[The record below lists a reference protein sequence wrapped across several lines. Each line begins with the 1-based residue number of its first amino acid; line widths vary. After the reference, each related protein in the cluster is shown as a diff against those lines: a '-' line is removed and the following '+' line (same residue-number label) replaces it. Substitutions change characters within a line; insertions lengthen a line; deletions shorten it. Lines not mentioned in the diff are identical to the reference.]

1 MNKDAVQIQFLT
13 FDGCPLAPAAQEVL
27 EKALV
32 QCGLKGR
39 YEVVDIFDAATPAR
53 LLAWGSPTILI
64 NGRDV
69 DGQTLD
75 EGACCRIYDTPD
87 KVPVI
92 NDIVD
97 AIEHALS
104 DETPSD
110 G

>member
-53 LLAWGSPTILI
+53 LLAWGRASFCWLA
-64 NGRDV
+64 RH
-69 DGQTLD
+69 
-75 EGACCRIYDTPD
+75 C
-87 KVPVI
+87 
-92 NDIVD
+92 
-97 AIEHALS
+97 
-104 DETPSD
+104 SD
-110 G
+110 GSCKAPH